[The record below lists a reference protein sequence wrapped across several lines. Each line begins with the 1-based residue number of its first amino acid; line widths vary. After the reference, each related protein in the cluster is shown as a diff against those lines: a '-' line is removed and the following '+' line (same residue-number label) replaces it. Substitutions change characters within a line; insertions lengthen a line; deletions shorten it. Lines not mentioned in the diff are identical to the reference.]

1 MLAAASFPHRRPG
14 IAPPDPGPD
23 EDPHHRSVPRQRKRS
38 TANAPGIAVVGVAFT
53 AAAAAVVVT
62 TWGIALLLLHRRL
75 PRLESMR
82 MLDPFL
88 SNEGLIGAP
97 SRIVFHPAL
106 LSAESSSARVRQPRL
121 NTLPRHAASHEGG
134 ASNATLRRSSNRGAI
149 SASLHYEED
158 LILHRNRR
166 SGPVMCR
173 PPTWSF
179 LHFPN
184 CNLFHEFD
192 LAAMPQKSDGGARPN
207 GGETREEEED
217 SFVIAR
223 GYYRDVWVLAMGAGP
238 ADKVVLKTTRY
249 RHDVDVE
256 SLMNAKR
263 DALIMERLA
272 SRDSIISAFGH
283 CGASTVVE
291 AVPYEVEQYVVPS
304 MGQQYKGNNMFAPGE
319 KLRMALEMAES
330 LALLHGY
337 EGGAISHNDVQL
349 SQWLRSKRDR
359 LVLGDF
365 HSSRILSWNHQQ
377 QAYCPYSTGT
387 VFGNVRVMLNQN
399 QGSFDYPALPIL
411 YFAHEHPVSVSGGV
425 YIVASE

>member
-1 MLAAASFPHRRPG
+1 MMLTAASFPHRRPG

-23 EDPHHRSVPRQRKRS
+23 GDPHHRSGRQQRKRS
-38 TANAPGIAVVGVAFT
+38 TAKAPAIAVVGVAFI

-62 TWGIALLLLHRRL
+62 TWGMALLLLHRRL

-88 SNEGLIGAP
+88 SNEGPIGAP
-97 SRIVFHPAL
+97 SRIIFHPAR
-106 LSAESSSARVRQPRL
+106 LSAESPSARVRQPRL
-121 NTLPRHAASHEGG
+121 YTLPIHAASHEGG
-134 ASNATLRRSSNRGAI
+134 DNATRRRSSNRGAI
-149 SASLHYEED
+149 AASLHYEED
-158 LILHRNRR
+158 LIMHRNRR

-192 LAAMPQKSDGGARPN
+192 LAAVPQSSDGGASPN
-207 GGETREEEED
+207 RGETREEEED
-217 SFVIAR
+217 SYVIAQ
-223 GYYRDVWVLAMGAGP
+223 GYYRDVWVAKDAGSG
-238 ADKVVLKTTRY
+238 DKVVLKTTRY
-249 RHDVDVE
+249 RHEFDVE
-256 SLMNAKR
+256 SLMDAKR
-263 DALIMERLA
+263 DALIMERLT
-272 SRDSIISAFGH
+272 SRGNIISAFGH
-283 CGASTVVE
+283 CGASTMVE
-291 AVPYEVEQYVVPS
+291 AVPYEVEQYVVVPTAPS
-304 MGQQYKGNNMFAPGE
+304 VGQQIKGNNMYSPGE

-365 HSSRILSWNHQQ
+365 HSSRILSWNHEQHM
-377 QAYCPYSTGT
+377 YCPYSTGT
-387 VFGNVRVMLNQN
+387 VFGNVRVMLNGASQR
-399 QGSFDYPALPIL
+399 SFDYPRLTRSS
-411 YFAHEHPVSVSGGV
+411 FDE
-425 YIVASE
+425 

>member
-1 MLAAASFPHRRPG
+1 MLTAAASFPHRRPG
-14 IAPPDPGPD
+14 IAPPDPVQD
-23 EDPHHRSVPRQRKRS
+23 DDPHHRSGRQQRKRS
-38 TANAPGIAVVGVAFT
+38 TAKAPGIAVVSVAFT

-88 SNEGLIGAP
+88 SNEGLRIGAP
-97 SRIVFHPAL
+97 SRIVFHPAV

-121 NTLPRHAASHEGG
+121 NTLPLHPASLEGG
-134 ASNATLRRSSNRGAI
+134 DNATRRSSNRGAI

-158 LILHRNRR
+158 LILHRDRR

-192 LAAMPQKSDGGARPN
+192 LAAMPRNDGGAN
-207 GGETREEEED
+207 HGGVDEARGEED
-217 SFVIAR
+217 SYVIAR
-223 GYYRDVWVLAMGAGP
+223 GYYRDVWVLAMGADA

-249 RHDVDVE
+249 RHEFDVE

-263 DALIMERLA
+263 DALIMERLT

-283 CGASTVVE
+283 CGASTMVE
-291 AVPYEVEQYVVPS
+291 AVPYEVEQYVVPKQVGGEPAS
-304 MGQQYKGNNMFAPGE
+304 NGNNMYSPVE

-337 EGGAISHNDVQL
+337 EGGAISHSDVQL

-365 HSSRILSWNHQQ
+365 HSSRMLRWNHQQ
-377 QAYCPYSTGT
+377 QKYCPYSTGT
-387 VFGNVRVMLNQN
+387 VFGNVSVMFKVANQR
-399 QGSFDYPALPIL
+399 SFDYPRLTRSSF
-411 YFAHEHPVSVSGGV
+411 YE
-425 YIVASE
+425 